1 MKMLK
6 KVLLKDGQNLENK
19 IMILDGGLNMQLL
32 FGTWNHIIPLA
43 IVTNKTLKKE
53 DVVEIKG
60 NKYYINCEP
69 NTIRPNG
76 KKCRFYYCVK
86 AVKECKVT
94 NTIR

>member
-1 MKMLK
+1 
-6 KVLLKDGQNLENK
+6 
-19 IMILDGGLNMQLL
+19 MQLL
-32 FGTWNHIIPLA
+32 FGTWNKYIPLA
-43 IVTNKTLKKE
+43 IVTNKRLQRG

-69 NTIRPNG
+69 YTLRPNG
-76 KKCRFYYCVK
+76 KRCKFYHCVK

>member
-1 MKMLK
+1 
-6 KVLLKDGQNLENK
+6 
-19 IMILDGGLNMQLL
+19 MQLL

-43 IVTNKTLKKE
+43 IVTNKTLKQK

-69 NTIRPNG
+69 NTITPNG
-76 KKCRFYYCVK
+76 KRCKFYYCVR
-86 AVKECKVT
+86 ASNEWDVT